1 MLQFADCAGDF
12 IIKTIIVIHICKT
25 SGSFRGGAGAS
36 VAACIMDVG
45 VASGVGLSAESPDRC
60 WLLAAIAWPWTGGG
74 VLTSSVNKQNH
85 VYPAVKLETCHGLIF
100 GLENQHYGIEI
111 GHLKYQLASIVILH
125 IEVQN
130 IFFAVR
136 NQFSSE
142 VYSWCSC
149 TT

>member
-1 MLQFADCAGDF
+1 MCFRASLRRLNRFSPWRVVGAYSTNLEPVTLAPNEVWCTVVVGCRCHGDVLGLVAFAW
-12 IIKTIIVIHICKT
+12 I
-25 SGSFRGGAGAS
+25 
-36 VAACIMDVG
+36 
-45 VASGVGLSAESPDRC
+45 
-60 WLLAAIAWPWTGGG
+60 
-74 VLTSSVNKQNH
+74 SSVNKQNH
-85 VYPAVKLETCHGLIF
+85 VYPAVKLETCHGLMF

-149 TT
+149 TTYMRDYHICSCFF